1 MSKFMAVLMAVA
13 LSVSACSTQTIRDTE
28 KLSGSQERDAS
39 KTVASIERS
48 TKKSIA
54 DANSTSE
61 TNDGVWLGGHI
72 VMEARHVD
80 LPPDLVKTVSVNDK
94 FMTLTELSDRLAS
107 IIDIPV
113 RLAPEVNPYPVS
125 ATKGSSGGMGIAP
138 AMGIAP
144 GMGLPGGG
152 VPATGGA
159 GPLPG
164 GMPGMPGGMGSMH
177 PVHIDYGG
185 PAAGLLDVVSSRFG
199 THWKYVDGAI
209 LFYNLE
215 TRTFELDAIPGD
227 SALAANVIGG
237 GQSGSSGGSSGSSGG
252 ASSGG
257 GAGGSSGGAGGAP
270 GGSASSGDASG
281 SQTSVTSTLSVW
293 TDIKSAVNSMLSS
306 SGKAVITPS
315 TGTIM
320 VTDDPV
326 YVARIAKYVEQEN
339 EILSKQVLLEVK
351 VLSISRTDADQYGI
365 NWNAVFNSLSK
376 NAGITATNTF
386 PTGPGVGSLALN
398 VLSTAGAG
406 NPNANIRQFAGSG
419 AVIDALSTQ
428 GKVSLVT
435 SSTIVTLNN
444 QPVPI
449 QVGTQTSYLASVSNT
464 VTANVGTTSS
474 LTPGVIQTGF
484 NMNLLPHL
492 LDGRRVMLQFSVNIS
507 SLKNLNTVSSG
518 GNTIQIPEVDSRDFL
533 QRVSMRS
540 GETLLL
546 SGFEQTTANLNKQG
560 IGSADNT
567 ALGGGVSAS
576 RTRDIVVIMITPVI
590 ARKAVH
596 EL

>member
-1 MSKFMAVLMAVA
+1 MRKPESLFVTVLVTLSLA
-13 LSVSACSTQTIRDTE
+13 LSACGTQTIRDTE
-28 KLSGSQERDAS
+28 KLAENQNRMAS
-39 KTVASIERS
+39 KAV
-48 TKKSIA
+48 A
-54 DANSTSE
+54 DAANSAKKAAADVNSISE
-61 TNDGVWLGGHI
+61 TKEGIWVGGH
-72 VMEARHVD
+72 VVREVRHVE
-80 LPPDLVKTVSVNDK
+80 LPPALVKTVSVNDK

-113 RLAPEVNPYPVS
+113 RLAPEVSPYPVS
-125 ATKGSSGGMGIAP
+125 AKSASGGMG
-138 AMGIAP
+138 GAP
-144 GMGLPGGG
+144 GMGVPGGG
-152 VPATGGA
+152 VAA

-164 GMPGMPGGMGSMH
+164 GMPGGMGAPGMGSMQ

-185 PAAGLLDVVSSRFG
+185 PASGLLDVVASRFG
-199 THWKYVDGAI
+199 THWTYTGDSI

-227 SALAANVIGG
+227 SALAASVMGG
-237 GQSGSSGGSSGSSGG
+237 GQSGSSGGASGGSGG
-252 ASSGG
+252 APSGG
-257 GAGGSSGGAGGAP
+257 GAGGAAGGGMGAGGAA
-270 GGSASSGDASG
+270 GGSTSSGDASG

-293 TDIKSAVNSMLSS
+293 NDIKSAVNSMLSS
-306 SGKAVITPS
+306 SGKAVVTPA

-326 YVARIAKYVEQEN
+326 YVARIAKYIEQEN

-376 NAGITATNTF
+376 NVGITATNAF
-386 PTGPGVGSLALN
+386 PAGPGVGSLAMNILP
-398 VLSTAGAG
+398 TAGG
-406 NPNANIRQFAGSG
+406 TNLRQFAGSG
-419 AVIDALSTQ
+419 AIINALSTQ

-449 QVGTQTSYLASVSNT
+449 QVGTQTSYLAMISNM
-464 VTANVGTTSS
+464 VTANVGSTSS
-474 LTPGVIQTGF
+474 LTPGVVQTGF

-492 LDGRRVMLQFSVNIS
+492 LDGRRLMLQFSVNIS
-507 SLKNLNTVSSG
+507 SLKALNTVSSG
-518 GNTIQIPEVDSRDFL
+518 GSTIQVPEVDSRDFL

-546 SGFEQTTANLNKQG
+546 SGFEQTAANLNKQG

-576 RTRDIVVIMITPVI
+576 KTRDIVVIMITPVI
-590 ARKAVH
+590 AQKAVH
-596 EL
+596 DL

>member
-1 MSKFMAVLMAVA
+1 MSRQGMMTVLTA
-13 LSVSACSTQTIRDTE
+13 LALAVSACSTQTIRDTE
-28 KLSGSQERDAS
+28 KLAENQNRMAS
-39 KTVASIERS
+39 KVVTDAANS
-48 TKKSIA
+48 TKKAAADVNSI
-54 DANSTSE
+54 SE
-61 TNDGVWLGGHI
+61 TNEGIWVGGH
-72 VMEARHVD
+72 VVREAHHVD
-80 LPPDLVKTVSVNDK
+80 LPPVLGKTVTVNDK

-113 RLAPEVNPYPVS
+113 RLAPEVSPYPVS
-125 ATKGSSGGMGIAP
+125 LSKGS
-138 AMGIAP
+138 
-144 GMGLPGGG
+144 
-152 VPATGGA
+152 VATGGA
-159 GPLPG
+159 LPGGMPGGAAPLPG
-164 GMPGMPGGMGSMH
+164 GMPGDMGMAPGMGLLH

-185 PAAGLLDVVSSRFG
+185 PVSGLLDVVASRFG
-199 THWKYVDGAI
+199 THWTYTGGSI

-215 TRTFELDAIPGD
+215 TRTLELDAIPGD

-252 ASSGG
+252 ASSPGG
-257 GAGGSSGGAGGAP
+257 GAGGVAGGAGGSAP
-270 GGSASSGDASG
+270 SGGGSSGSNGDASG

-293 TDIKSAVNSMLSS
+293 NDIKSAVNSMLSS
-306 SGKAVITPS
+306 SGKAVVSPA

-326 YVARIAKYVEQEN
+326 YVARIAKYIEQEN

-376 NAGITATNTF
+376 NVGITATNAF
-386 PTGPGVGSLALN
+386 PAGPGVGTLAMNILP
-398 VLSTAGAG
+398 TAGG
-406 NPNANIRQFAGSG
+406 SNPDATIRQFAGSG
-419 AVIDALSTQ
+419 AIINALSTQ

-464 VTANVGTTSS
+464 VTANVGATSS
-474 LTPGVIQTGF
+474 LSPGVVQTGF

-492 LDGRRVMLQFSVNIS
+492 LDGQRVMLQFSVNIS

-518 GNTIQIPEVDSRDFL
+518 GNTIQVPEIDSRDFL

-546 SGFEQTTANLNKQG
+546 SGFEQTAANLNKQG
-560 IGSADNT
+560 IGSADNM

-576 RTRDIVVIMITPVI
+576 RTRDIVVIMITPII